1 MNSMV
6 TPFYLVPDEDRGRD
20 SDDLIAQVHLGTSDI
35 PDILGVGVGG
45 CHYGRTL
52 FEGVHADLGDGLL
65 PAALGPQA
73 GTCWGITGLIFI
85 PLVTLSSGVDSRSR
99 SFLIPKT
106 DCPFVPSLCAVLSF
120 VLTLL

>member
-1 MNSMV
+1 M
-6 TPFYLVPDEDRGRD
+6 
-20 SDDLIAQVHLGTSDI
+20 
-35 PDILGVGVGG
+35 
-45 CHYGRTL
+45 

-73 GTCWGITGLIFI
+73 GTCWGITRLIFI

-99 SFLIPKT
+99 SFMIPKT
-106 DCPFVPSLCAVLSF
+106 DCPVVPSLCAVLSF